1 MPIPEELINQLK
13 CCLNDDGHIVRD
25 PVVFECGG
33 NACRICINEL
43 KLDSAKCYNCAEIH
57 EKKDLINQQKLV
69 DVENIVNSNLNDL
82 FEYVKMNLEKTY
94 DLLKGNI

>member
-57 EKKDLINQQKLV
+57 EKKDLIKAPSNKLAKTL
-69 DVENIVNSNLNDL
+69 IQLNLNDL
-82 FEYVKMNLEKTY
+82 FEYLEKKLGELNGY
-94 DLLKGNI
+94 LKR